1 MKMHQ
6 SLFWYVAID
15 DYSQPSSLWEI
26 LKHNKRHGESKYKF
40 RSWETKKVCQK
51 YEDF

>member
-1 MKMHQ
+1 MKIHQ

-15 DYSQPSSLWEI
+15 DYSQPSSSWEI
-26 LKHNKRHGESKYKF
+26 LKHKRHGESKYKF
-40 RSWETKKVCQK
+40 RSWETKTVSQK